1 MNTGEVDVTIIIVCY
16 NAKHFLR
23 DCLESI
29 RTKITGSY
37 EVILL
42 DNASVDGTVAFI
54 RTEFPWVQLLQAE
67 ENLGFIKG
75 NNLAARNARGKYYL
89 LLNSDTVLMSDIA
102 AAVSLLNS
110 DQSIGI
116 VGAEMRDAKGVC
128 QPSTGRFPKPMLL
141 WKFSWLWAEPE
152 RHPYGPA
159 RMNAF
164 QVDWVQGSFLL
175 TRAENWRALG
185 GLDESYFF
193 YGDDVEFCRSTWGR
207 GLLTVYCPSVKYL
220 HFGGFVPNRTGYIFA
235 GYRRYHRKFSRYPER
250 LLADIVLR
258 AGLLARIC
266 FYAMRY
272 SIGRDPLV
280 LDRLRQFVDV
290 NRNWAKTAMIAP
302 RFD

>member
-1 MNTGEVDVTIIIVCY
+1 MNGGVDVTIIIVCY

-29 RTKITGSY
+29 RAKITGSY

-42 DNASVDGTVAFI
+42 DNGSEDGTATFI
-54 RTEFPWVQLLQAE
+54 RTEFPWVRLLQSE

-75 NNLAARNARGKYYL
+75 NNVAARGARGKYYL

-102 AAVSLLNS
+102 PAVSLLDS
-110 DQSIGI
+110 DQKIGI
-116 VGAEMRDAKGVC
+116 VGAEMCDTQGVC
-128 QPSTGRFPKPMLL
+128 QPSTGRFPRPMLL
-141 WKFSWLWAEPE
+141 WKFSWVWAEPGK
-152 RHPYGPA
+152 RPYGPA

-207 GLLTVYCPSVKYL
+207 GLITVYCPSVKYL
-220 HFGGFVPNRTGYIFA
+220 HFGGFEPSRTGYIFA
-235 GYRRYHRKFSRYPER
+235 GYRRYHRKFSSDPER

-258 AGLLARIC
+258 ASLLARIC
-266 FYAMRY
+266 FYALRY

-290 NRNWAKTAMIAP
+290 NKNWAKTAMIAP